1 MFSTNHNEGLPEFKR
16 STSRGQVLTEIFC
29 GKSNMEKKK
38 REMTP
43 EMLDTLAMAR
53 QRAVEVRRER
63 AELKRKEKELRHLE
77 EATKAD
83 DINER
88 YAKVAS
94 RSKHEPTPAPEPDPA
109 PEPAPPKRKSR
120 AKPKPKEKP
129 KEPPLEQE
137 EYDTEEDVSESE
149 PDEPEPLPPK
159 SKRRPP
165 RPHTTPQQ
173 KQQPAVNTA
182 LEEAYQSLF
191 RYRY

>member
-1 MFSTNHNEGLPEFKR
+1 MFSTNHNEGLPDLKR
-16 STSRGQVLTEIFC
+16 STSRGQALTEIFC

-43 EMLDTLAMAR
+43 EMLETLARAR

-83 DINER
+83 NINER

-94 RSKHEPTPAPEPDPA
+94 RSKQPVHEPEPEPEQAPTPAR
-109 PEPAPPKRKSR
+109 KRKS
-120 AKPKPKEKP
+120 KPKPKEKP
-129 KEPPLEQE
+129 KEPPLEQA
-137 EYDTEEDVSESE
+137 EYDTEEEDVSESE
-149 PDEPEPLPPK
+149 PDEPAPPPK
-159 SKRRPP
+159 TKRRPP
-165 RPHTTPQQ
+165 RPQQ
-173 KQQPAVNTA
+173 QQQPAVNPA